1 MDIIRVENLKLH
13 YSLEAGIKK
22 AIDDITLEIK
32 KGFTVITG
40 PSGSGKSSFI
50 QMIGG
55 LKSLL
60 VEVLMLMEQTF
71 QFSMKRIWQLL
82 EEDI

>member
-32 KGFTVITG
+32 KGIYSYYRSIRKREVIFYTNDWRIE
-40 PSGSGKSSFI
+40 KV
-50 QMIGG
+50 
-55 LKSLL
+55 L

>member
-32 KGFTVITG
+32 RD
-40 PSGSGKSSFI
+40 
-50 QMIGG
+50 
-55 LKSLL
+55 L
-60 VEVLMLMEQTF
+60 
-71 QFSMKRIWQLL
+71 QLL
-82 EEDI
+82 QVHQEAGSHLLYK

>member
-55 LKSLL
+55 LKKPTGGSIRACLKNKNCTKR
-60 VEVLMLMEQTF
+60 MF
-71 QFSMKRIWQLL
+71 YFPFS
-82 EEDI
+82 

>member
-32 KGFTVITG
+32 KGFTVIFYTNDW
-40 PSGSGKSSFI
+40 
-50 QMIGG
+50 
-55 LKSLL
+55 
-60 VEVLMLMEQTF
+60 
-71 QFSMKRIWQLL
+71 RIEKAHWRKH
-82 EEDI
+82 